1 MSVKNEFGD
10 EVTVIAQKLESFSTN
25 SNDSP
30 LENRSRSTMSMSP
43 MSPMDHHSEEK
54 LKADVSNEKK
64 KYLLETKMLIINV
77 PEKILFIIDATQESK
92 ITPFELESGKKLLP
106 LPLIRKAVEMFV
118 HTKSTISRS
127 HEYAV
132 MSLNGDVPKWIC
144 SFTNNIK
151 QVINSLGSVMQTQTL
166 DEDQN
171 ICDLSACFKMV
182 MDNLELEEY
191 LTIPKFV
198 NRVILIY
205 GRSQTVTSISDSTY
219 FDLLVRHP
227 YVFLDALYVHES
239 PTEDNESEKV
249 YGELQRLDT
258 KNNSFILEVG
268 RKAAE
273 LFSSMAMLV
282 AHSLQRPNQ
291 NATNYTIT
299 LSDNSTDV

>member
-25 SNDSP
+25 SNHSP
-30 LENRSRSTMSMSP
+30 QENRSRSTMS

-54 LKADVSNEKK
+54 LKANVSNEERQ
-64 KYLLETKMLIINV
+64 YLLETKMLILNV
-77 PEKILFIIDATQESK
+77 PEKILFIIDATKESNG
-92 ITPFELESGKKLLP
+92 TPFELESGKTFVP
-106 LPLIRKAVEMFV
+106 LPLIKKAVEMFV
-118 HTKSTISRS
+118 QAKSTIGRS

-132 MSLNGDVPKWIC
+132 MSLNGNVPKWIC
-144 SFTNNIK
+144 NFTNNIK
-151 QVINSLGSVMQTQTL
+151 QVINSLGNVTETQSL
-166 DEDQN
+166 DEGRN
-171 ICDLSACFKMV
+171 ICDLSASFKMV

-191 LTIPKFV
+191 PTIPKFV

-205 GRSQTVTSISDSTY
+205 GRSQTITSISDNTY

-227 YVFLDALYVHES
+227 YVFLDALYVHED
-239 PTEDNESEKV
+239 PTEDNESDKV
-249 YGELQRLDT
+249 YGELQRLNT

-291 NATNYTIT
+291 YETSYTIT
-299 LSDNSTDV
+299 LTDNSTDV